1 MRLSILFFL
10 LPAICLAQ
18 PPIDAEQFFVL
29 GLSSLEG
36 GEKPVDEQI
45 RFPWIDRYELRTE
58 TNDFDVDKQEYTL
71 RLSPSTAR
79 IRKAQ
84 KALYDELKNAP
95 DLKGQEI
102 YCDLLLRL
110 HIDWLSLFMLNE
122 NRNILDERVVLLR
135 DRQTLYQR
143 MAGTYEFD
151 PEKLVKLQTER
162 SDFEVDR
169 NKLALEWDYLV
180 NKYGLQ
186 NREIDFN
193 DFITVENLSTYLTS
207 TILSTRNEASSE
219 DLETEHKRQLL
230 LKEMELEKAE
240 EKRLIDFFQLRYN
253 GPHTEVLQ
261 EKLSIGLGFQ
271 LSNSGNTKLKLQEL
285 QIEQEGLNRK
295 SARDMQE
302 RQEKLD
308 VLASKLQ
315 NDLQAFFYFQK
326 IMKQE
331 LEELQKLSGKIS
343 KDEGTSLLLL
353 LDIEERN
360 LSMQMKLLD
369 KKEDLLKAYLKYLHE
384 SEKMCQSEFVN
395 YLN

>member
-18 PPIDAEQFFVL
+18 SPIDAEQFFVL

-122 NRNILDERVVLLR
+122 NRNILDERGMLLQ
-135 DRQTLYQR
+135 DRQTLYER

-151 PEKLVKLQTER
+151 PEKLVKLQTEK
-162 SDFEVDR
+162 SDFEVDS

-186 NREIDFN
+186 NREIDFS

-207 TILSTRNEASSE
+207 TILLGRNEASSE

-240 EKRLIDFFQLRYN
+240 EKRMIDFFQLRYN
-253 GPHTEVLQ
+253 GPHTDVLQ

-271 LSNSGNTKLKLQEL
+271 LSNSGNKKLKLQEL
-285 QIEQEGLNRK
+285 QIEQEELNRK

-302 RQEKLD
+302 RQEKLA

-331 LEELQKLSGKIS
+331 LEELQKLSGKLS
-343 KDEGTSLLLL
+343 PDEGTSLLLL
-353 LDIEERN
+353 LDIEERH
-360 LSMQMKLLD
+360 LAMQMKSLD

-384 SEKMCQSEFVN
+384 SEKMCQSDFVN